1 MDYTAKETFNAW
13 ILLVHLE
20 YISDYSIIQNI
31 DISNN
36 GKQKKKIY
44 STVKYNIYRFWGHM
58 LLLNISKIGHGYFS
72 NVTKWR
78 HNTISSHPLG
88 H

>member
-44 STVKYNIYRFWGHM
+44 STV
-58 LLLNISKIGHGYFS
+58 
-72 NVTKWR
+72 
-78 HNTISSHPLG
+78 
-88 H
+88 